1 MKVVEDITTTINSRI
16 LFCLMLS
23 DLEMYRNLDMLNNT
37 ATIESGVTTE
47 KENRKKGEKKQE
59 LIEMDKLFL
68 NAREVL
74 KEDDREKYNLD

>member
-1 MKVVEDITTTINSRI
+1 MKVVEDITTTIDSRI